1 MEQIIIYHP
10 DGTAIPLISKK
21 NVSVVSKATQKTALL
36 SDDVISITVSSAVP
50 LDLRIGDTARIYGK
64 PYKLNQLPEPTKNG
78 ERRYSY
84 ELRLEGLQYDLI
96 DVHYHCLKTHTA
108 KHSTQTYKD
117 I

>member
-64 PYKLNQLPEPTKNG
+64 
-78 ERRYSY
+78 S
-84 ELRLEGLQYDLI
+84 
-96 DVHYHCLKTHTA
+96 
-108 KHSTQTYKD
+108 
-117 I
+117 